1 MNYSAALAG
10 FGTSAGLIIAIGAQ
24 NAFVLRQG
32 LRREHV
38 GLVVLACTIGDIVC
52 ILAGVAGM
60 GAAVKAHPLVLEIF
74 RWGGAAFL
82 GYYGCLALNRAR
94 KGGEALGVASDSGNG
109 PAVSPQRVLAACLAF
124 TFLNPHVY
132 LDTFV
137 MLGSISTQFAGADR
151 WLFALGACTASVTWF
166 TSLGYGAKRLQP
178 LFRKP
183 RSWQCLDLFIAL
195 VMFSIAL
202 TLVLNPLTDLAV

>member
-38 GLVVLACTIGDIVC
+38 GLVV
-52 ILAGVAGM
+52 
-60 GAAVKAHPLVLEIF
+60 
-74 RWGGAAFL
+74 L

-202 TLVLNPLTDLAV
+202 TLVLNPLTDLAG

>member
-1 MNYSAALAG
+1 MDISAALAG
-10 FGTSAGLIIAIGAQ
+10 FGTGAGLIIAIGAQ

-32 LRREHV
+32 LCREYV
-38 GLVVLACTIGDIVC
+38 GLVVLTCIFGDVLC
-52 ILAGVAGM
+52 ITLGVAGM

-82 GYYGCLALNRAR
+82 AYYGFLAINRAR
-94 KGGEALGVASDSGNG
+94 KGGEALGVSGKDGENVVTPG
-109 PAVSPQRVLAACLAF
+109 RVLAACLAF

-132 LDTFV
+132 LDTVV

-151 WLFALGACTASVTWF
+151 WVFALGAYCASTLWF
-166 TSLGYGAKRLQP
+166 TALGYGAKRLQP
-178 LFRKP
+178 FFRKP
-183 RSWQCLDLFIAL
+183 RSWQLLDLFIAI

-202 TLVLNPLTDLAV
+202 TLVMNPLIDIAG

>member
-32 LRREHV
+32 LR
-38 GLVVLACTIGDIVC
+38 
-52 ILAGVAGM
+52 
-60 GAAVKAHPLVLEIF
+60 
-74 RWGGAAFL
+74 
-82 GYYGCLALNRAR
+82 LALNRAR

-202 TLVLNPLTDLAV
+202 TLVLNPLTDLAG